1 MTRLACYPRRIVPM
15 GLLKNGLPMQAVNMR
30 QSIIG
35 TTPAT
40 RLNGRWTRLV
50 AYDARPIRRAH
61 VRTAHT
67 VSRMETTTLKSFSQK
82 RLVLGTVP
90 KDVSKSQDNAR

>member
-50 AYDARPIRRAH
+50 AYDARAIRRAH
-61 VRTAHT
+61 VRTPFH
-67 VSRMETTTLKSFSQK
+67 VWKLRPL
-82 RLVLGTVP
+82 
-90 KDVSKSQDNAR
+90 N